1 VQPVGIIDAAT
12 YILLLN
18 GAPELQG
25 RWALAP
31 YPGTPRADG
40 SVSRWFVANG
50 QGGIVF
56 RDTRKPDVAWA
67 FLKWWL
73 SRETQVTYSFL
84 LKSTYGSAFLWLP
97 SNLRALSDAPIA
109 RADLDIILDSA
120 VWLRDVP
127 RTPGQYLLER
137 SLSDIWNAMVTR
149 GDAAQV
155 AVDEKAV
162 LINREIRKKMTE
174 LGFYNQAG
182 EMVRPYVIRDI
193 DWVRQQMAPYLQEEP

>member
-1 VQPVGIIDAAT
+1 M
-12 YILLLN
+12 
-18 GAPELQG
+18 
-25 RWALAP
+25 
-31 YPGTPRADG
+31 
-40 SVSRWFVANG
+40 SRWFVANG

-56 RDTRKPDVAWA
+56 RDTGKPDEAWA

-73 SRETQVTYSFL
+73 SRETQATYSFL

-97 SNLRALSDAPIA
+97 SNLEALSEAPIA
-109 RADLDIILDSA
+109 RADLNVILDST

-149 GDAAQV
+149 GVSAQV

-162 LINREIRKKMTE
+162 LINREIRKKMAE